1 MVCQLALATRAAVA
15 ETIPDQSSKGED
27 NARLPVSIAVTGPE
41 APASVVA
48 AGWEAGVPAFGL
60 ITMSLLAVGVGVITG
75 FGAWAFRELIGLVHN
90 LFFLRQFSFAYDSS
104 VFTPADPWG
113 PWVILVPAV
122 GAVGVT
128 FIIANFAPEAKGH
141 GVPEVMD
148 AIYYNSGRIRPIVAV
163 AKSLASALAIGSGA
177 AVGREGPI
185 IQIGSALGSTLG
197 QLIRMPSG
205 QRITLVAAGAGAGIA
220 ATFNTPI
227 GGVMF
232 AIELML
238 PEVSVNTFLP
248 VAAATGTAT
257 FIGRLVFGPQ
267 PAFNVPAID
276 ALPLAHPGLALATLA
291 LYVLLGALC
300 GVAGALFIR
309 TLHLAEDLFDKVP
322 GRYTRHVAGMLL
334 VGCLIY
340 ALHRSFGHYFVE
352 GVGYSTIQSI
362 LNGWGAAAWLLGL
375 LFVAK
380 LFATSTSLGAG
391 SSGGIFSPSLFMG
404 STLGAAFATLV
415 SLVLPGL
422 GLDVPAFA
430 MVGMGAMVG
439 GATGAAMTAVTMIF
453 EMTLDYHIVLP
464 MILAVAAGLGVRRT
478 LSRENIYTAKLI
490 SRGHV
495 IPKALHANMFLVR
508 VAKDVMERDF
518 VLVPAETRLDA
529 FLRLPEHCTGMRHV
543 IITHGEHIM
552 GVVRINAGLRTG
564 IADIE
569 TGVTFGDVANHH
581 FTIVRENDVA
591 FDVIVRLWRRG
602 GAMALVV
609 HREAPGF
616 HVPRPA
622 DVIGVITKEHVA
634 DAVAAGIQAYPR

>member
-1 MVCQLALATRAAVA
+1 VA
-15 ETIPDQSSKGED
+15 ETIPDPSLK
-27 NARLPVSIAVTGPE
+27 PVALGADDAEPLSVATAAPE
-41 APASVVA
+41 RPVRTPP
-48 AGWEAGVPAFGL
+48 AGWEVGIPPYGL
-60 ITMSLLAVGVGVITG
+60 IGMSLLAVAVGCITG
-75 FGAWAFRELIGLVHN
+75 IGAFLFRELIGLVHN
-90 LFFLRQFSFAYDSS
+90 LFFLQTFSFAYDSS
-104 VFTPADPWG
+104 IFTPTNPWG
-113 PWVILVPAV
+113 AWVILVPAV
-122 GAVGVT
+122 GAIGVT

-197 QLIRMPSG
+197 QYIRMPAG

-267 PAFNVPAID
+267 PAFNVPPID
-276 ALPLAHPGLALATLA
+276 ALPLSHPALALATLA

-300 GVAGALFIR
+300 GVAAALFIK
-309 TLHLAEDLFDKVP
+309 TLHFAEDVFEKVP
-322 GRYTRHVAGMLL
+322 GRYTRHIFGMLL
-334 VGCLIY
+334 VGVLIY
-340 ALHRSFGHYFVE
+340 ALHQSFGHYFVE
-352 GVGYSTIQSI
+352 GVGYSTIQAI
-362 LNGWGAAAWLLGL
+362 LNGWGATGWLLAL
-375 LFVAK
+375 LFVGK

-404 STLGAAFATLV
+404 STLGAAFATL
-415 SLVLPGL
+415 LAFLLPGL
-422 GLDVPAFA
+422 AIDAPAFA
-430 MVGMGAMVG
+430 MIGMGAMVG
-439 GATGAAMTAVTMIF
+439 GGTGAAMTAVTMIF

-464 MILAVAAGLGVRRT
+464 MILAVAAGLGVRRA
-478 LSRENIYTAKLI
+478 LSRENIYTAKLVG
-490 SRGHV
+490 RGHA

-508 VAKDVMERDF
+508 AAKDVMESDF
-518 VLVPAETRLDA
+518 VVVAAETRLDT
-529 FLRLPEHCTGMRHV
+529 FLRQPEHQDGMRHV
-543 IITHGEHIM
+543 IITHGDHIA
-552 GVVRINAGLRTG
+552 GVVRINTGLRST
-564 IADIE
+564 IAELE
-569 TGVTFGDVANHH
+569 TGVTFGDVARRD
-581 FTIVRENDVA
+581 FTIVRESDVA
-591 FDVIVRLWRRG
+591 FDVIVRLWRKG
-602 GAMALVV
+602 GTMAVV
-609 HREAPGF
+609 TREVASGF

>member
-1 MVCQLALATRAAVA
+1 
-15 ETIPDQSSKGED
+15 
-27 NARLPVSIAVTGPE
+27 
-41 APASVVA
+41 
-48 AGWEAGVPAFGL
+48 
-60 ITMSLLAVGVGVITG
+60 MSLFAVGVGCITG
-75 FGAWAFRELIGLVHN
+75 IGAWAFRELIGLVHN
-90 LFFLRQFSFAYDSS
+90 LFFLQSFSFAYDSS
-104 VFTPADPWG
+104 VFTPANPWG
-113 PWVILVPAV
+113 AWVILVPAV
-122 GAVGVT
+122 GAIGVT

-148 AIYYNSGRIRPIVAV
+148 AIYYNGGRIRPIVAV

-197 QLIRMPSG
+197 QLIKMPTG

-238 PEVSVNTFLP
+238 PELSVNTSLP

-267 PAFNVPAID
+267 PAFSVPAID
-276 ALPLAHPGLALATLA
+276 ALPLAHPALALATLS
-291 LYVLLGALC
+291 LYVALGALC
-300 GVAGALFIR
+300 GVAAALFIK
-309 TLHLAEDLFDKVP
+309 TLHLAEDVFEKVP
-322 GRYTRHVAGMLL
+322 GRYTRHIFGMLL
-334 VGCLIY
+334 VGGLIY

-352 GVGYSTIQSI
+352 GVGYSTIQAI

-391 SSGGIFSPSLFMG
+391 SSGGIFSPALFLG
-404 STLGAAFATLV
+404 STLGAAFATLAA
-415 SLVLPGL
+415 LILPGL
-422 GLDVPAFA
+422 AINVPAFA

-439 GATGAAMTAVTMIF
+439 GATGAAMTAVTMIL

-464 MILAVAAGLGVRRT
+464 MTLAVAAGLGVRRT
-478 LSRENIYTAKLI
+478 LSSENIYTAKLVG
-490 SRGHV
+490 RGHA

-508 VAKDVMERDF
+508 AAKDVMEKNF
-518 VLVPAETRLDA
+518 VIVPAEMRLDA
-529 FLRLPEHCTGMRHV
+529 FLRQPEHQDGMCHV
-543 IITHGEHIM
+543 VITHGDRIA
-552 GVVRINAGLRTG
+552 GAVRINTSLRSN
-564 IADIE
+564 IVELE
-569 TGVTFGDVANHH
+569 TGVTFSDVARPD
-581 FTIVRENDVA
+581 FTTVYENEVA
-591 FDVIVRLWRRG
+591 FDVIERLWREG
-602 GAMALVV
+602 STMAIVV
-609 HREAPGF
+609 REEAPKSPA
-616 HVPRPA
+616 PRPA
-622 DVIGVITKEHVA
+622 DVLGVITKEHVA

>member
-1 MVCQLALATRAAVA
+1 VVDPSLKQ
-15 ETIPDQSSKGED
+15 QSSPS
-27 NARLPVSIAVTGPE
+27 ALTSIYDAD
-41 APASVVA
+41 
-48 AGWEAGVPAFGL
+48 AGVPTMPLAGWQSGAAPFGV
-60 ITMSLLAVGVGVITG
+60 ISMSLLAVGVGLVTG
-75 FGAWAFRELIGLVHN
+75 VGAFLFRELIGLVHN
-90 LFFLRQFSFAYDSS
+90 LLFLRQFSFAYDSS
-104 VFTPADPWG
+104 LFTPTNPWG
-113 PWVILVPAV
+113 PFVILVPAV
-122 GAVGVT
+122 GAFGVT

-205 QRITLVAAGAGAGIA
+205 QRVTLVAAGAGAGIA

-267 PAFNVPAID
+267 PAFSVPAID
-276 ALPLAHPGLALATLA
+276 ALPLSHPALALATLA

-300 GVAGALFIR
+300 GVAAALFIR
-309 TLHLAEDLFDKVP
+309 TLHFAEDAFERIP
-322 GRYTRHVAGMLL
+322 GRYTRHVCGMLL
-334 VGCLIY
+334 VGVLIY
-340 ALHRSFGHYFVE
+340 ALHQRFGHYYVE

-362 LNGWGAAAWLLGL
+362 LNGWGTAAWLLGL
-375 LFVAK
+375 LFLAK
-380 LFATSTSLGAG
+380 LFATSASLGAG

-404 STLGAAFATLV
+404 STLGAGFATVAAL
-415 SLVLPGL
+415 LMPGL
-422 GLDVPAFA
+422 GIDVPAFA

-439 GATGAAMTAVTMIF
+439 GGTGAAMTAVTMIF

-464 MILAVAAGLGVRRT
+464 MILAVAAGLGVRRA
-478 LSRENIYTAKLI
+478 LSRENIYTAKLVG
-490 SRGHV
+490 RGHV
-495 IPKALHANMFLVR
+495 IPKALHANVFLVR
-508 VAKDVMERDF
+508 AAKDIMERDF
-518 VLVPAETRLDA
+518 LLVAAETGLDA
-529 FLRLPEHCTGMRHV
+529 FLRQPDHHGGMRHV
-543 IITHGEHIM
+543 VVTRGDRIV
-552 GVVRINAGLRTG
+552 GVVRINTGLRTG
-564 IADIE
+564 IADLE
-569 TGVTFGDVANHH
+569 AGVTLGDVANHR
-581 FTIVRENDVA
+581 FTIVREHDVA
-591 FDVIVRLWRRG
+591 FDVIARLWRHN
-602 GAMALVV
+602 GAMAVV
-609 HREAPGF
+609 VRAAAGF
-616 HVPRPA
+616 HVPRPS
-622 DVIGVITKEHVA
+622 DVIGVVTKEHVA

>member
-1 MVCQLALATRAAVA
+1 MT
-15 ETIPDQSSKGED
+15 ETIPDPDLRPDNGET
-27 NARLPVSIAVTGPE
+27 APLPVATA
-41 APASVVA
+41 APAPFSA
-48 AGWEAGVPAFGL
+48 APPIGWEVGVAPFGL
-60 ITMSLLAVGVGVITG
+60 IGMSLLAVAVGIVTG
-75 FGAWAFRELIGLVHN
+75 IGAYLFRELIGLVHN
-90 LFFLRQFSFAYDSS
+90 IFFLQTFSFAYDSS
-104 VFTPADPWG
+104 VFTPANPWG
-113 PWVILVPAV
+113 VWVILVPAV
-122 GAVGVT
+122 GAIGVT
-128 FIIANFAPEAKGH
+128 FIITQFAPEAKGH

-177 AVGREGPI
+177 GVGREGPI

-197 QLIRMPSG
+197 QLIRMPAG

-267 PAFNVPAID
+267 PAFNVPPID
-276 ALPLAHPGLALATLA
+276 ALPLTHPGMALATLA

-300 GVAGALFIR
+300 GVAGAAFIK
-309 TLHLAEDLFDKVP
+309 TLHFAEDVFERIP
-322 GRYTRHVAGMLL
+322 GRYTRHVLGMLL

-340 ALHRSFGHYFVE
+340 ALHQKFGHYFVE

-375 LFVAK
+375 LFVCK

-415 SLVLPGL
+415 AMILPGL
-422 GLDVPAFA
+422 AVDVPAFA

-439 GATGAAMTAVTMIF
+439 GGTGAAMTAVTMIF

-490 SRGHV
+490 GRGHA

-508 VAKDVMERDF
+508 VAKDVMEKSF
-518 VLVPAETRLDA
+518 VLVPADTPLDA
-529 FLRLPEHCTGMRHV
+529 FLRQPEHRDGMRHV
-543 IITHGEHIM
+543 VVIQNGRIL

-564 IADIE
+564 IAEIE
-569 TGVTFGDVANHH
+569 TGVTFGDVARRD
-581 FTIVRENDVA
+581 FTIVREDDVA
-591 FDVIVRLWRRG
+591 FDVIVRLWRRNG
-602 GAMALVV
+602 VMAIVV
-609 HREAPGF
+609 HRDASGF
-616 HVPRPA
+616 HVPRPD
-622 DVIGVITKEHVA
+622 DVVGIITKEHVA